1 MLTLTLLQSINF
13 SKTQFCLSKLAKIST
28 VTILKRTVYI
38 WSTVNIDKCAT
49 LPEQHPL
56 WDFLL
61 LGLDDPK
68 QHRQHESSSSRVEPG
83 EASKPFSAENKL
95 EKIGKLGLTEPE
107 NPTQS
112 FRVHQILVL
121 KCFLQVDVI
130 STKMKYA
137 GTN

>member
-1 MLTLTLLQSINF
+1 M
-13 SKTQFCLSKLAKIST
+13 
-28 VTILKRTVYI
+28 
-38 WSTVNIDKCAT
+38 
-49 LPEQHPL
+49 
-56 WDFLL
+56 
-61 LGLDDPK
+61 GLDDPK